1 MKRNTGT
8 KLLALLLCA
17 NIGLV
22 APQVAL
28 AEDID
33 IFLGTSGGDTINPR
47 VLIVLDNTS
56 NWSRQSQGWPGG
68 KAQGQSEVAAISSVI
83 NSFKINGGDPDSK
96 KISAGLMEFVTDG
109 NANDDGG
116 FIRSHIRELTPAN
129 VNAFDAHLTTIGA
142 NINSPSEKRNSNTPY
157 GNLMFDIY
165 NYFAGANSYS
175 GHATNATRADPEGY
189 ATPFSRFQS
198 PLTADNTC
206 GRSFVVFISNP
217 NSSGPAADTVDN
229 SNRLKA
235 VNGGVLPPQIKLPN
249 FTSKSVSTPGVVGT
263 TASCHATPAAA
274 ASELNSFATAC
285 AAYTDGC
292 KIGPATANDGATA
305 CATGTSKYQVIGT
318 DTVITNVATTAT
330 TTDSKPYNADEWVRL
345 MHDKGVPV
353 PGTTSTR
360 SKVTTYTIDVH
371 NKQPSAEHTSLLLS
385 MAKAGGGRYF
395 KASSEKAIVD
405 ALREIMIEI
414 QAVNSS
420 FASTSLPVN
429 ATNRSQNL
437 NQVFIGMFRP
447 DPTSR
452 PRWFGNLKRFQ
463 LIRSG
468 ADIKLADA
476 NGAEA
481 INPLTGF
488 LTPCAKSYWT
498 RDSGAYWQNKGVS
511 PDPAGA
517 CELNGISPYSDVADG
532 PFVEK
537 GGAAQAVREGNVGAT
552 ATATQAVNRNML
564 TLTPTGF
571 AAITPANTGL
581 DADLVKWIRGEDV
594 YDEKGTAEKTLTR
607 STIHGDVIHSRP
619 QPVNYG
625 GTETNPVISVYYGAN
640 DGALRAIDADTGVER
655 WSFVPPE
662 FFSRLTRIRDNTTRV
677 HFPGIAPGFLPTPTR
692 KDYFFDGSIGVYQN
706 ANNSKVWIFPSMRR
720 GGRMLYGIDVTNKNT
735 PVFKWRVGC
744 PNLNND
750 TDCTTGMSGIGQTWS
765 TPNAAFLKGFSA
777 TTPVLVVGGGY
788 DKCEDADTATPACT
802 SGKGGFVY
810 VLNADTGA
818 LLKTFTTERAVAS
831 DIAMIDVTNDGSPDY
846 AYAADTG
853 GNVYRITFTNF
864 ATKIPSA
871 AADWTIRKV
880 AYTSGGGRKFLNAPA
895 VVYSQNMIY
904 LALGSGDREHP
915 LRGDYAY
922 DDVVNRFYVYRD
934 SLAAGVGTAAQD
946 LDAMADYTS
955 NSSCDTAPIL
965 PDAGLAGWYMTLN
978 GNGKGEQV
986 VTSALI
992 AAGMVT
998 FSTNRPIPKLE
1009 GSCSTI
1015 LGEARGYWVNL
1026 LNASG
1031 AIGVNGACGGR
1042 RSSTFVGG
1050 GMPATPVFAGSV
1062 SLGNG
1067 ADKSLESV
1075 IVGAVQKDS
1084 DDRGGTNCTTC
1095 AGKVPVNVSLKR
1107 KRAYTSTK
1115 GQ

>member
-1 MKRNTGT
+1 MKRSTGK
-8 KLLALLLCA
+8 KLLALTLCA
-17 NIGLV
+17 NLGLV

-47 VLIVLDNTS
+47 ILIVLDNTS
-56 NWSRQSQGWPGG
+56 NWSRQSQQWPGG
-68 KAQGQSEVAAISSVI
+68 KTQGESEVAAISTVI
-83 NSFKINGGDPDSK
+83 NQFKFNTTDPDVK
-96 KISAGLMEFVTDG
+96 KVSAGLMEFVTDG
-109 NANDDGG
+109 NANDNGG
-116 FIRSHIRELTPAN
+116 FIRSAIRDLTPSN
-129 VNAFDAHLTTIGA
+129 VASFDAHLKTIGN
-142 NINSPSEKRNSNTPY
+142 NINSPTEKRNSNTPY
-157 GNLMFDIY
+157 GNLMFDIF
-165 NYFAGANSYS
+165 NYFSGANTYS
-175 GHATNATRADPEGY
+175 GGATSAARADLGGY
-189 ATPFSRFQS
+189 TTPFSRFKS

-217 NSSGPAADTVDN
+217 NSSGPAADDADN
-229 SNRLKA
+229 SLRLKA
-235 VNGGVLPPQIKLPN
+235 ANGGVMPPQIKLPN
-249 FTSKSVSTPGVVGT
+249 FTSTSVSTSGNVGT
-263 TASCHATPAAA
+263 TAACHASATAAA
-274 ASELNSFATAC
+274 TELPSFATAC
-285 AAYTDGC
+285 ASFTDGC
-292 KIGPATANDGATA
+292 KIGPVTANDGAVA
-305 CATGTSKYQVIGT
+305 CAANTSKYSVLGT
-318 DTVITNVATTAT
+318 DTVITNVPTNTT
-330 TTDSKPYNADEWVRL
+330 TTDSKPYNADEWVRV

-371 NKQPSAEHTSLLLS
+371 NKQPSAEHTSLMLS

-447 DPTSR
+447 DPASR
-452 PRWFGNLKRFQ
+452 PRWWGNLKRYQ
-463 LIRSG
+463 LVRSG
-468 ADIKLADA
+468 TDIKLADA
-476 NGAEA
+476 NGGEA
-481 INPLTGF
+481 VNPLTGF
-488 LTPCAKSYWT
+488 VTPCAKSYWT
-498 RDSGAYWQNKGVS
+498 RDSGPYWQNKGVT
-511 PDPAGA
+511 PDPEGA
-517 CELNGISPYSDVADG
+517 CDLAGISPYSDVADG

-537 GGAAQAVREGNVGAT
+537 GGAAQAVREGNVGAPN
-552 ATATQAVNRNML
+552 AVTQAVNRKML

-594 YDEKGTAEKTLTR
+594 YDEKGTGEKTLTR
-607 STIHGDVIHSRP
+607 PTIHGDVIHSRP
-619 QPVNYG
+619 QPINYG
-625 GTETNPVISVYYGAN
+625 GTTPVISVYYGAN
-640 DGALRAIDADTGVER
+640 DGALRSIDADTGIER

-677 HFPGIAPGFLPTPTR
+677 HFPGIASGFTPTPTR

-706 ANNSKVWIFPSMRR
+706 ADNSKVWIFPSMRR
-720 GGRMLYGIDVTNKNT
+720 GGRMLYGIDVTNKDT
-735 PVFKWRVGC
+735 PVFKWRAGC
-744 PNLNND
+744 PNLTND
-750 TDCTTGMSGIGQTWS
+750 TGCTEGMSGIGQTWS
-765 TPNAAFLKGFSA
+765 TPNAAFIKGYST

-788 DKCEDADTATPACT
+788 DKCEDADTASPTCT
-802 SGKGGFVY
+802 SSKGGFVY

-818 LLKTFTTERAVAS
+818 VIKTFATDRAVAS
-831 DIAMIDVTNDGSPDY
+831 DIALVDITNDGSPDY

-853 GNVYRITFTNF
+853 GNMYRIDFINF
-864 ATKIPSA
+864 SSKIARTS
-871 AADWTIRKV
+871 ADWAMRKV
-880 AYTSGGGRKFLNAPA
+880 AYTSGGGRKFLSAPA
-895 VVYSQNMIY
+895 LVYSQNHVY

-915 LRGDYAY
+915 LRGDYPY
-922 DDVVNRFYVYRD
+922 ENVVNHFYVYRD
-934 SLAAGVGTAAQD
+934 SLAAGVGTEAQN
-946 LDAMADYTS
+946 LDAMADYT
-955 NSSCDTAPIL
+955 NTDSCDIAPIL
-965 PDAGLAGWYMTLN
+965 PDSGLAGWFMKLN
-978 GNGKGEQV
+978 ANGKGEQV

-1031 AIGVNGACGGR
+1031 AIGVKGACGGR
-1042 RSSTFVGG
+1042 RSSVFVGG
-1050 GMPATPVFAGSV
+1050 GMPASPVFAGSV
-1062 SLGNG
+1062 ALGNG
-1067 ADKSLESV
+1067 SV
-1075 IVGAVQKDS
+1075 KDLQSVVLGAVKKDS
-1084 DDRGGTNCTTC
+1084 EDTGGFSSSID
-1095 AGKVPVNVSLKR
+1095 ADPVTQGVSLKR